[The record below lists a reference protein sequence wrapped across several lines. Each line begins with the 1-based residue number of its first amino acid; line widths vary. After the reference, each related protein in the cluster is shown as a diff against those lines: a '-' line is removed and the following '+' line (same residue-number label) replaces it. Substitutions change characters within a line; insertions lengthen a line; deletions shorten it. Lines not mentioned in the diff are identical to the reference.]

1 MKSNFFMPKNN
12 MYVLTHSEVLIER
25 GNDICY
31 K

>member
-1 MKSNFFMPKNN
+1 MKSNFFMPKN